1 MIANSKLSGN
11 LSNRITGCFRRQG
24 GRTRYTWID
33 FNSDDIFFLIGRY
46 GKLYVATTCK
56 ITYAAHHLDSHI
68 AHTLESAIGKG
79 HRRSYRDRV
88 ARMDTHRIHV
98 FYGTDNSYIVIP
110 IAQEFQFVFLPA
122 QKCLIN
128 KHLMD
133 RGRFQ
138 TAIKEHIKVL
148 FLIDDRGTRTAQ
160 GKGRT
165 YYERKTK
172 ALGNFF
178 PFEEGHRCFRRS
190 HWDTY
195 LVK

>member
-11 LSNRITGCFRRQG
+11 LSNRITCSFRCQG

-33 FNSDDIFFLIGRY
+33 FNSDNILFFIGRHS
-46 GKLYVATTCK
+46 KLYVATACK
-56 ITYAAHHLDSHI
+56 ITYTAHHLDRHI
-68 AHTLESAIGKG
+68 THTLESAIGKG
-79 HRRSYRDRV
+79 HRRSYRNRV

-128 KHLMD
+128 KHLVD
-133 RGRFQ
+133 RRSLQ
-138 TAIKEHIKVL
+138 TAIKEHVKVL

-178 PFEEGHRCFRRS
+178 PLEEGHRRF
-190 HWDTY
+190 
-195 LVK
+195 